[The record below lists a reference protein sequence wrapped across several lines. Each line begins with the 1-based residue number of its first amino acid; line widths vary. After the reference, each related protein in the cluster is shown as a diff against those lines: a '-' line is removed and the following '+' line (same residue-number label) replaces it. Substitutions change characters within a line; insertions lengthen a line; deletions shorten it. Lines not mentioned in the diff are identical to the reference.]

1 MFSTKTEKIVVS
13 QKSFQLWK
21 KLYHPFATKL
31 LFNAT
36 WNPSFFAF
44 WEPLLD
50 WSRKKSKRLFKP
62 LSTTVIICRQY
73 NKLDANRDVNRKNN
87 RSWYTKRAAKWIN
100 NVKSK
105 EQENFCDDEAF
116 EIEFLILLVRWLL
129 KHQVD
134 PKARNFWICFE
145 CWLEEGHYTSM
156 SGHQH
161 ERLSRF
167 FTDFTSSCILTAS
180 ACEI

>member
-1 MFSTKTEKIVVS
+1 MS

-31 LFNAT
+31 LFNDT
-36 WNPSFFAF
+36 WNPWFFAF
-44 WEPLLD
+44 WESLLD

-62 LSTTVIICRQY
+62 LSTAVITCRQQ

-87 RSWYTKRAAKWIN
+87 RSWYTKRAVKWIN

-116 EIEFLILLVRWLL
+116 EIEFLIFLVRWLL

-134 PKARNFWICFE
+134 PKARNFWICLNVDWRK
-145 CWLEEGHYTSM
+145 CHYTSM
-156 SGHQH
+156 SGHQQ